1 MNLIDNILESD
12 FSRNG
17 FLVIQS
23 FLNNTQLQKLQ
34 DLYQNSQLNN
44 TKGKMYS
51 NIEDRSLDESLY
63 IEQQV
68 LAICQTSIEQYFT
81 KYKVA
86 GASFLIKGTGKN
98 SDSQLHQ
105 DWNIVDEAKDKSLV
119 IWIPLVDVDEQNG
132 CLQVVPGSHK
142 WFRSIRSSNIDSIHL
157 KFDYKLNPFIR
168 AVPLKMKDAAV
179 YIISTF
185 HGSKPNITS
194 IDRPAIAISLIDD
207 KAGFIHYVKGK
218 DGNVNIV
225 QCSNEFMYSKYFRLH
240 YDNEE
245 VSLSVLGKVDNPD
258 KYIVSKKM
266 FFKKLYKEKLK
277 SIFTKSV

>member
-1 MNLIDNILESD
+1 MHLINNILESD
-12 FSRNG
+12 FSQNG
-17 FLVIQS
+17 FLVIPK
-23 FLNNTQLQKLQ
+23 FLNDAQLEQLQA
-34 DLYQNSQLNN
+34 LYKDSRLNN

-51 NIEDRSLDESLY
+51 NIEDRSLEESLH
-63 IEQQV
+63 IEQQI
-68 LAICQTSIEQYFT
+68 LAVCRASIDRYFT

-86 GASFLIKGTGKN
+86 GASFLIKGTGRE

-105 DWNIVDEAKDKSLV
+105 DWNIVDETKDRSLV
-119 IWIPLVDVDEQNG
+119 IWIPLVDVDEENG
-132 CLQVVPGSHK
+132 CLQVLPGSHK

-168 AVPLKMKDAAV
+168 PVPLKMKDAAV

-194 IDRPAIAISLIDD
+194 ADRPAIAVSLIDD

-218 DGNVNIV
+218 DGDVNIV

-240 YDNEE
+240 HDKED
-245 VSLSVLGKVDNPD
+245 LSFQVLGKVDNPD
-258 KYIVSKKM
+258 KYMVSETS
-266 FFKKLYKEKLK
+266 FFKKLYTEKWK
-277 SIFTKSV
+277 SIFRKSV